1 MRFPLLFQK
10 RRASGEENSCLPRG
24 LYEVIESICIAFSSR
39 IQITALRRD
48 ATLRFGAEGPG
59 RRGLLLAGKRDFGRE
74 QGAQSSQ
81 ALTAG
86 RG

>member
-1 MRFPLLFQK
+1 MRFPLLFQDEPREK
-10 RRASGEENSCLPRG
+10 RILACPGA
-24 LYEVIESICIAFSSR
+24 LYEVIESICIAFGSR